1 MNAREQFLLDRIK
14 ESMDSRKEDKE
25 KFLLEHL
32 KESINANQKFPRVET
47 RKKTRYILER
57 R

>member
-14 ESMDSRKEDKE
+14 ESIDSRKEDKE

-32 KESINANQKFPRVET
+32 KECINANQKT
-47 RKKTRYILER
+47 RRNYDKINKCGLYF
-57 R
+57 

>member
-25 KFLLEHL
+25 KFLLERL

-47 RKKTRYILER
+47 RKKQSI
-57 R
+57 